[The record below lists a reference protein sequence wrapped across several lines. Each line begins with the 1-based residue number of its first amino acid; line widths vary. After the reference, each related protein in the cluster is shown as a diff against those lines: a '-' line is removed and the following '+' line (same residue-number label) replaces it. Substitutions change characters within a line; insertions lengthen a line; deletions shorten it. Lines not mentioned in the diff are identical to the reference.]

1 MYIVYCL
8 LYRSIIF
15 HSYRDI
21 NIAGEGLQ
29 HLAIWTPLK
38 AFGQDGIFTSNTYY
52 DTGPWFISEEPP
64 VWFLIGQTKGIEDLF
79 VHGSS
84 CVYYKYFDF

>member
-1 MYIVYCL
+1 MYIVY
-8 LYRSIIF
+8 RSKIF

-38 AFGQDGIFTSNTYY
+38 AFGQGGSLQVIPTITQY
-52 DTGPWFISEEPP
+52 SEEPP
-64 VWFLIGQTKGIEDLF
+64 FWFLIGQTKGIVDLF

-84 CVYYKYFDF
+84 RDHIHVYIL